1 MIIFY
6 SMKIILM
13 IPMILSIV
21 TASMFI
27 ATISNNDK
35 VFAVCSEMNSE
46 NSRNIHCN
54 ENYNYN
60 SNTATTTSPT
70 ITEEV
75 EAEEPSPQDCMGLLC
90 LGDGLL
96 GPGLDTISNPLGD
109 LSTD

>member
-13 IPMILSIV
+13 IPMIPSIV
-21 TASMFI
+21 TASMLFT
-27 ATISNNDK
+27 TISSNDK
-35 VFAVCSEMNSE
+35 VFAVCSEMNTE

-60 SNTATTTSPT
+60 SNTATTTTPT

-90 LGDGLL
+90 LGDGLI

-109 LSTD
+109 LGID

>member
-6 SMKIILM
+6 NMKIILM

-21 TASMFI
+21 TASMFFT
-27 ATISNNDK
+27 TIISNDK

-60 SNTATTTSPT
+60 SNTATTTTPT

-75 EAEEPSPQDCMGLLC
+75 EGHETSTYCDGILC
-90 LGDGLL
+90 LGGGLL
-96 GPGLDTISNPLGD
+96 GPGLDTVSNPLGD
-109 LSTD
+109 FSID